1 MSDLSSIRFF
11 STQPHECGY
20 IAGKQAT
27 TVFVD
32 PDLEIDQPLYS
43 QLSSLGFRRSGQH
56 LYRPHCEACRACI
69 PTRLPVA
76 SFTPNRQQK
85 RCIKRNLDLDVKFT
99 SKLNLER
106 HYPLYERY
114 ISLRHY
120 DGDMYPPTTE
130 QFESFLSSQW
140 GNAQCLEVTL
150 NDTLVG
156 VAVTDQLND
165 ALSAVYTFFDPDYD
179 KRSLGVFSL
188 LMQIQAAQ
196 SRELKYLYLGY
207 WIESCQKMRYKTDY
221 RPIQLLDSGHWQ
233 EIE

>member
-1 MSDLSSIRFF
+1 MSDLSNIRFF

-20 IAGKQAT
+20 IGGEQAT

-32 PDLEIDQPLYS
+32 PDLEIDRALYT

-56 LYRPHCEACRACI
+56 LYRPHCESCHACV
-69 PTRLPVA
+69 PTRLPV
-76 SFTPNRQQK
+76 SGFTPSRQQK
-85 RCIKRNLDLDVKFT
+85 RCIKRNLDLNIEFVPEP
-99 SKLNLER
+99 SLER

-130 QFESFLSSQW
+130 QFQSFLNSQW
-140 GNAQCLEVTL
+140 GGAECLELTL
-150 NDTLVG
+150 NGKLLG
-156 VAVTDQLND
+156 VAVTDQLED

-196 SRELKYLYLGY
+196 ARGLKYLYLGY
-207 WIESCQKMRYKTDY
+207 WIEDCQKMRYKTDY
-221 RPIQLLDSGHWQ
+221 RPIQLLSSGHWR
-233 EIE
+233 ELE